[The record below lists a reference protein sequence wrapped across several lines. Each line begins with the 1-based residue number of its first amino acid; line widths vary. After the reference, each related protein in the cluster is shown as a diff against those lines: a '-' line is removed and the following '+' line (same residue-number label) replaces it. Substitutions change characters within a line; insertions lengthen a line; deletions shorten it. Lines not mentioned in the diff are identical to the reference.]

1 MQRHRVLLV
10 DDESRFCGRLTAE
23 LERLGAPVR
32 RVGSVRAAEE
42 ALRAVC
48 TGPEPGAAPI
58 PMDLILVNL
67 DAVEAGARA
76 VARLKR
82 AAPAAEIVALAERP
96 SMEDVRVC
104 MDMGA
109 FDYFVCSA
117 PLDELLLIL
126 HDAAE
131 KLRYVAEAA
140 TSPFAESCGAA
151 GGPSGGASGSAAEP
165 GASGGRP

>member
-1 MQRHRVLLV
+1 
-10 DDESRFCGRLTAE
+10 
-23 LERLGAPVR
+23 
-32 RVGSVRAAEE
+32 
-42 ALRAVC
+42 
-48 TGPEPGAAPI
+48 
-58 PMDLILVNL
+58 MDLILVNL

-82 AAPAAEIVALAERP
+82 AAPAAEIVALADRP
-96 SMEDVRVC
+96 SMEDARVC

-109 FDYFVCSA
+109 FDYFVRSA

-140 TSPFAESCGAA
+140 TSPFADSCGA
-151 GGPSGGASGSAAEP
+151 SA
-165 GASGGRP
+165 ASGGRP